1 MFYARWQKISW
12 PGLGDNLVVVAPVGL
27 FFGRIANF
35 INGELWGRII
45 TSPNPPAW
53 AMRFPKELEGGGAD
67 AAPGQEAA
75 RELVAR
81 AYAHDPLALNA
92 LEKLLPLR
100 HPSQLYEAGLEGL
113 LLFAILWVI
122 RTRMRAPVGMLTGVF
137 FIAYAAF
144 RIFGEQFRE
153 PDFGIPLTWGLSRGQ
168 FLSLFM
174 FIFGGGF
181 VAYSLLTR
189 RYQLPGMREKVE
201 GRRWKDE
208 CRRRGEG
215 ARVVPVRFA
224 AVLLA
229 GGQSR
234 RMGRDKALL
243 LVDGGRVLWERQL
256 DVLRSLGPAEL
267 FISGPARPG
276 FPYDVRLLED
286 ERPGLGP
293 LSGIVAALEAMTTP
307 LLVVLAVDLPAMRA
321 DFLRGLLAGCS
332 VNPG

>member
-1 MFYARWQKISW
+1 MNA
-12 PGLGDNLVVVAPVGL
+12 
-27 FFGRIANF
+27 
-35 INGELWGRII
+35 
-45 TSPNPPAW
+45 
-53 AMRFPKELEGGGAD
+53 EGG
-67 AAPGQEAA
+67 
-75 RELVAR
+75 
-81 AYAHDPLALNA
+81 
-92 LEKLLPLR
+92 
-100 HPSQLYEAGLEGL
+100 
-113 LLFAILWVI
+113 
-122 RTRMRAPVGMLTGVF
+122 
-137 FIAYAAF
+137 
-144 RIFGEQFRE
+144 
-153 PDFGIPLTWGLSRGQ
+153 
-168 FLSLFM
+168 
-174 FIFGGGF
+174 
-181 VAYSLLTR
+181 
-189 RYQLPGMREKVE
+189 
-201 GRRWKDE
+201 
-208 CRRRGEG
+208 GEG

-332 VNPG
+332 VNPGKGIVPRRAGDDAFYEPLAAVYPQGCLEAARRRLHTGDFALQGLMRATKPLFRVHPIPEREETLFSNWNEPGSSPIQ